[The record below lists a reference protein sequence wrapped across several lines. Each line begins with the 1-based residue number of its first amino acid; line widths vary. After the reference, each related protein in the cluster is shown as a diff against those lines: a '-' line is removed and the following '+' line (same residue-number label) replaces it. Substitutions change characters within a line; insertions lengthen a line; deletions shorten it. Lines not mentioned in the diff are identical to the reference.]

1 MFPWLWFWSP
11 HLQYPF
17 GGNVE
22 QDYKPFTN
30 WGFFRSIRPDAGDGQ
45 IEQKI
50 FDVASY
56 GRQLG
61 LITEVILN
69 LVEKAAPEPWKK
81 ELKDLKELE
90 PLKRLERVKKLK
102 IPDPNDPLASLA
114 RLKIIQMDI
123 EEIKKQDIKDKIDQI
138 KTMVKKLR
146 SDGDKEYIDILN
158 KLNEILDENKILD
171 KNSD

>member
-17 GGNVE
+17 SGNVE

-61 LITEVILN
+61 LITEVIMNHVKEAAPTLWGK
-69 LVEKAAPEPWKK
+69 LVELENLEKSKREEKLK
-81 ELKDLKELE
+81 ELKRSEQGK
-90 PLKRLERVKKLK
+90 
-102 IPDPNDPLASLA
+102 PLASLA

-123 EEIKKQDIKDKIDQI
+123 EEIKKLDLEAKID
-138 KTMVKKLR
+138 KFETLVKNFQSRQNSEDTIASLR
-146 SDGDKEYIDILN
+146 
-158 KLNEILDENKILD
+158 KILGTGD
-171 KNSD
+171 E